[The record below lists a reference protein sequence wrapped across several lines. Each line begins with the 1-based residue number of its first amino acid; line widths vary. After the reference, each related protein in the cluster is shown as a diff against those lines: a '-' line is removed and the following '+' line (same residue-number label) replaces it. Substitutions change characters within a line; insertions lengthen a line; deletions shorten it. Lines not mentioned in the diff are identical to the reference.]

1 MNRINSFLLNLSNG
15 IFDNNNDVNNKDKNV
30 YSFNSNKMNN
40 KSNKFYS
47 SFHFMCLVV
56 YIISLFFITLTNI
69 YENNTSLSIKH
80 DKLFM
85 RTLSEIEKENYTSI
99 ENNNEESKL
108 NDELNNSS
116 IKKKKVYL
124 KTIDIND
131 LSRQLTKDELY
142 DVLNSLEEIPP
153 KRVLINLWYQSLNI
167 AKDMKE
173 LLKELK
179 GYVDEYLNKNNPY
192 DCDNFIN
199 DNNSIWIDCLNDIV
213 ETLSYEEMEYIEKFH
228 NFLNQDITVND
239 IVNFIYKCINYF
251 DELKKKL
258 FDKYKEKFEE
268 KIMNSQK
275 SHEV

>member
-15 IFDNNNDVNNKDKNV
+15 IFDNNNNNVNNKDKNV

-99 ENNNEESKL
+99 ESNNEKSKL
-108 NDELNNSS
+108 NDELNNSI
-116 IKKKKVYL
+116 IKNKVDL

-228 NFLNQDITVND
+228 NLLNQDITVND

>member
-1 MNRINSFLLNLSNG
+1 MNRINSFFLNLSNG
-15 IFDNNNDVNNKDKNV
+15 IFENNNDVNNKDKNI

-47 SFHFMCLVV
+47 SFHFLCLVV
-56 YIISLFFITLTNI
+56 FIISLFFIALTNI

-99 ENNNEESKL
+99 ENTIKETKL
-108 NDELNNSS
+108 NDESNKSS
-116 IKKKKVYL
+116 IKNKVDF
-124 KTIDIND
+124 KTIDMND
-131 LSRQLTKDELY
+131 FSRQLTKDELY

-173 LLKELK
+173 LMKELK

-213 ETLSYEEMEYIEKFH
+213 ETLSSEEMKYIEKFH
-228 NFLNQDITVND
+228 NLLDNDVTVND
-239 IVNFIYKCINYF
+239 IVYFIYKCINYF

-258 FDKYKEKFEE
+258 FYKYKQDFEE

-275 SHEV
+275 LLEV

>member
-1 MNRINSFLLNLSNG
+1 MNRVNSFLLNLSNG
-15 IFDNNNDVNNKDKNV
+15 IFDNKNDVNNKDKDV

-40 KSNKFYS
+40 ISNKSYS
-47 SFHFMCLVV
+47 SFHFMCLVLC
-56 YIISLFFITLTNI
+56 IISLFCITLSNL
-69 YENNTSLSIKH
+69 YVNNTSLSIQH
-80 DKLFM
+80 DKLFI
-85 RTLSEIEKENYTSI
+85 RTLSEDEKEYYTSI
-99 ENNNEESKL
+99 ENINKETILIDESNNL
-108 NDELNNSS
+108 N
-116 IKKKKVYL
+116 IKNKVDF

-131 LSRQLTKDELY
+131 LSRQLTKEELY

-173 LLKELK
+173 LLRELK
-179 GYVDEYLNKNNPY
+179 GYVDEYLNKNNTY

-213 ETLSYEEMEYIEKFH
+213 ETLSSEEMEYIEKFH
-228 NFLNQDITVND
+228 NLLNRHITVND
-239 IVNFIYKCINYF
+239 IVKFIYECINHF

-258 FDKYKEKFEE
+258 FDKYKEAFEE

-275 SHEV
+275 FFEV